1 MTTTTVPY
9 DHRAFWMKAKLF
21 LNHAMDQD
29 EHRNFDERALW
40 ASLALELLAKA
51 ALARISPLLIADPSE
66 EGTNLLMASG
76 LIDGDA
82 RFNSV
87 RAQTIYKRCHKA
99 FKPFNER
106 EALAITR
113 ARNEYLHGTDIGFTG
128 IPPEAWWPRYW
139 AQASILV
146 NALDTDLD
154 SLVGSS
160 RTAIVENYLAQNTRN
175 IEHRVEMLIS
185 RAQQR
190 LAQYRSGSLP
200 TRVAD
205 EWDRQT
211 NLTAG
216 LSHSTEEVCPVCGD
230 TGVLEGEEVL
240 SSETQ
245 YEQVREEDF
254 DVWVDLTIGADYFS
268 CSTCKLIINGY
279 ELLKAANL
287 PVSFE
292 DTGDISDY
300 MEPEYGND

>member
-1 MTTTTVPY
+1 VTTVAAPY
-9 DHRAFWMKAKLF
+9 NDRAFWIKAKLF

-29 EHRNFDERALW
+29 ELRNFDERALW

-51 ALARISPLLIADPSE
+51 ALARVSPLLIAEPSE
-66 EGTNLLMASG
+66 DGTNLLMASG

-99 FKPFNER
+99 FKPFSDK
-106 EALAITR
+106 EALTITR
-113 ARNEYLHGTDIGFTG
+113 ARNEYLHGTGIGFTG

-160 RTAIVENYLAQNTRN
+160 RTAIVENYLAQNVRN
-175 IEHRVEMLIS
+175 IEHRVEMLIA

-190 LAQYRSGSLP
+190 LAQYRSGGLP
-200 TRVAD
+200 ARVAD

-211 NLTAG
+211 DLTAG
-216 LSHSTEEVCPVCGD
+216 LSHRTDQVCPACDD
-230 TGVLEGEEVL
+230 TGVLEGEDVV
-240 SSETQ
+240 SSEPH
-245 YEQVREEDF
+245 YEQVGEEDF
-254 DVWVDLTIGADYFS
+254 DAWVELTIGADYFS
-268 CSTCKLIINGY
+268 CSTCKLAIDGY
-279 ELLKAANL
+279 ELLNAADL
-287 PVSFE
+287 PVSFVNI
-292 DTGDISDY
+292 GSISDY

>member
-1 MTTTTVPY
+1 MTPY
-9 DHRAFWMKAKLF
+9 DHKNFWIKAKLF

-29 EHRNFDERALW
+29 GLRSFDECALW

-51 ALARISPLLIADPSE
+51 ALARVSPLLIAEPSE

-87 RAQTIYKRCHKA
+87 RAQTIFKRCHKA
-99 FKPFNER
+99 FKPFNEK

-113 ARNEYLHGTDIGFTG
+113 ARNEYLHGTGIGFTG
-128 IPPEAWWPRYW
+128 LPPEAWWPRYW

-160 RTAIVENYLAQNTRN
+160 RTAIIENYLAQNVKN
-175 IEHRVEMLIS
+175 IEHRVEMLIA

-190 LAQYRSGSLP
+190 LAQYRSGTLP
-200 TRVAD
+200 ARLAD
-205 EWDRQT
+205 EWNRQAD
-211 NLTAG
+211 LTAG
-216 LSHSTEEVCPVCGD
+216 LAHRTDEVCPACGNN

-240 SSETQ
+240 SSKPH
-245 YEQVREEDF
+245 YEQVGEEDF
-254 DVWVDLTIGADYFS
+254 DAWVDLTIGADYFS
-268 CSTCKLIINGY
+268 CSTCMLIIDGY
-279 ELLKAANL
+279 ELLEAANL
-287 PVSFE
+287 PANFD

-300 MEPEYGND
+300 IEPEYGND